1 MIDCIEIE
9 TNPWQNEIEIGEAE
23 ALELTI
29 ESGFDIELEAE
40 PSDGSEIHLVIA
52 DIVDESEAD
61 NTAYD
66 FETEFSAAPMTLV
79 YVGPVLPTVEVEWST
94 DAWFHSDAWFRSEAW

>member
-9 TNPWQNEIEIGEAE
+9 ANPWQNEIEIGEAT
-23 ALELTI
+23 ALDLTV

-66 FETEFSAAPMTLV
+66 FIQMHGFQAKHGNKIIQRV
-79 YVGPVLPTVEVEWST
+79 WQ
-94 DAWFHSDAWFRSEAW
+94 RK